1 MSPSVC
7 MSVPVSISH
16 SHTFFLRIRFSLAE
30 CQCSAS
36 HPQASRGAWSG
47 GPASHPQ
54 CVWKRRVKTTE
65 RSCRP
70 GSCSGYLPFTGEESV
85 GLALTAQR
93 WDIYA
98 SLPYRRT
105 FLSIPLVV
113 VDWEGARSGLKKSRL
128 SPGMVEVG
136 WGWFGGEKVVPG
148 PLDRVPRGP
157 LPAAWRLGGTIT
169 SGVTRRV
176 VGYWRCPHRW
186 HLVMVGSWGW
196 RSGASPWLS
205 GNFCCYLSM
214 WGAAGVTWNF
224 FKINWF

>member
-7 MSVPVSISH
+7 MSVPVSISR
-16 SHTFFLRIRFSLAE
+16 SHMFFLRIRFSLAE

-36 HPQASRGAWSG
+36 YPQPRRGAWSG
-47 GPASHPQ
+47 GSVSNPQ
-54 CVWKRRVKTTE
+54 CVWKRRAKTTE
-65 RSCRP
+65 RRSHP
-70 GSCSGYLPFTGEESV
+70 GSYSGYLPFTGEESV

-93 WDIYA
+93 WDIYP
-98 SLPYRRT
+98 SPPHRRA
-105 FLSIPLVV
+105 FLRIPLVV

-176 VGYWRCPHRW
+176 VGTGDALTDDTWWWSALGVGGRGLLPDC
-186 HLVMVGSWGW
+186 LVISVVIC
-196 RSGASPWLS
+196 LCEEQLVLLEI
-205 GNFCCYLSM
+205 F
-214 WGAAGVTWNF
+214 
-224 FKINWF
+224 